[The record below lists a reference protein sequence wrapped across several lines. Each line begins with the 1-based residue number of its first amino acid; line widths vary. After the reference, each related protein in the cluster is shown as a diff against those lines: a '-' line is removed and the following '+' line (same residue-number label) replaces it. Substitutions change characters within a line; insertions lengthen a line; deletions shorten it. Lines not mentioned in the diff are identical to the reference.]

1 MVEAQ
6 YFSTG
11 EVLHD
16 GGGLGHYGLA
26 VPRYTHFTSPIRRYA
41 DVLAHRQLARAL
53 LAPTETAS
61 VEERTAAERVPEP
74 SAGTASRAAAEPPT
88 AATRVGPHG
97 RSSASRCMDMDAQ
110 VAALSALRGSASHRR
125 AAFAAAKTTRAAGSS
140 SSSSHTS
147 VYTAST
153 ATFPA
158 AAPAGTVWAGG
169 DGRELGGGDGGDG
182 SDGAALGGPPEAVR
196 GGGAGGGTSTSWAAV
211 GTCGEAVR
219 GGGAGG
225 GTSTSWA
232 AVGTFGEDGAGLMT
246 HAEVARVTARL
257 NERNRASKHAQ
268 KECSDLYL
276 NLFLQ
281 RTPRVEAVCAHP
293 GCV

>member
-211 GTCGEAVR
+211 GTFGEEKR
-219 GGGAGG
+219 KKKKEK
-225 GTSTSWA
+225 
-232 AVGTFGEDGAGLMT
+232 EDGAGLMT

-293 GCV
+293 VCV

>member
-211 GTCGEAVR
+211 GT
-219 GGGAGG
+219 
-225 GTSTSWA
+225 
-232 AVGTFGEDGAGLMT
+232 FGEDGAGLMT

-293 GCV
+293 VCV